1 MSLRDAATVLLLRA
15 PLEIFMVKR
24 HGASGFMAGAY
35 VFPGGKVDAAEDIS
49 AVGAMPPLSKT
60 PGRERAPEQEK
71 AIWAAAIR
79 EVFEEAG
86 VKIARAEDLIPWS
99 HWITPS
105 QEPKRFDTHF
115 FLTRMPADQTAAFD
129 AHETTEGAWMSPK
142 DAMARHERGEL
153 FLPPPTMFT
162 LMELAPFAGVEEVL
176 AAARGRRIAPILPRV
191 GNAGEELAIF
201 LPWDPLYE
209 ATEGEALPVGDQ
221 HPMKDASPSGISR
234 VVLGEG
240 GRWRA
245 EKG

>member
-35 VFPGGKVDAAEDIS
+35 VFPGGKVDPAEDIS
-49 AVGAMPPLSKT
+49 AIGAMPPLSKT
-60 PGRERAPEQEK
+60 PGRERTEAQER

-79 EVFEEAG
+79 ELSEEAG
-86 VKIARAEDLIPWS
+86 VKIARAEDLIPWA

-115 FLTRMPADQTAAFD
+115 FLARMPADQTAAFD
-129 AHETTEGAWMSPK
+129 AHETTEGAWLSPK

-162 LMELAPFAGVEEVL
+162 LMELARFDTAEQAI
-176 AAARGRRIAPILPRV
+176 AAARGRKIAPILPRV
-191 GNAGEELAIF
+191 GSAGEELAIF

-209 ATEGEALPVGDQ
+209 ATEGEALPIGDD
-221 HPMKDASPSGISR
+221 HPMKNESPLGISR

-245 EKG
+245 VKG